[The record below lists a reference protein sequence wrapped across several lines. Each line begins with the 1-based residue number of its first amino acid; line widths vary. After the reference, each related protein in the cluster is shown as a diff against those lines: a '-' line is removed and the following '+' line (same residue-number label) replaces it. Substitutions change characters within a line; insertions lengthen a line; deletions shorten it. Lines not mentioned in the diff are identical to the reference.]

1 MLQTALFDYTIFFQN
16 KDEFNKLKREIFT
29 NHCYY
34 CEFDNDTPLIID
46 AGAHIGLT
54 TLYFKHLYPESQIL
68 SIEPHPLNFKF
79 LQKNCLENRVSNVE
93 LRNLALTN
101 NSSSHVT
108 LFADQEQDW
117 LMSSS
122 VFAGAWNGFQEGM
135 IPISVPSARLSELI
149 IEKLRPH
156 QRNKIDLLKLDV
168 EGSEWDLIADLS
180 KNNLL
185 AKIERIIVEVHA
197 KKGQDLANFV
207 DNLEKKG
214 FHLGEELSRKI
225 IQTKEP
231 VLQILSFTQ

>member
-1 MLQTALFDYTIFFQN
+1 MLQTTLFDYTIFFQN
-16 KDEFNKLKREIFT
+16 KDEFYKLKREIFT

-54 TLYFKHLYPESQIL
+54 TLYFKHLYPDSQIL

-79 LQKNCLENRVSNVE
+79 LQKNCLENRVRNVE

-122 VFAGAWNGFQEGM
+122 LFAGAWNGFQEGM
-135 IPISVPSARLSELI
+135 IPVSVPSARLSELI

-156 QRNKIDLLKLDV
+156 QRNKIDLLKLDA
-168 EGSEWDLIADLS
+168 EGSEWDIIADLS

-197 KKGQDLANFV
+197 KKGQDLANFA

-214 FHLGEELSRKI
+214 FHLGDELSRKI